1 MANFCT
7 KCGSPMNQNGLCP
20 RCDAPV
26 VPLFCT
32 KCGTPKGADGRC
44 PHCDVTPSFKFCTT
58 CGAPKG
64 ADGRCPHCDVTPTFK
79 FCTTCGAPKGAD
91 GLCPNCDAVTPAAPT
106 EVLSEDSGA
115 TVLLSEDPGAT
126 VLLAEEPVEPVIAP
140 APQPVK
146 KASAVTVII
155 TVLLS
160 ICLFITTTLS
170 VSVLTV
176 RHTISEGGMENLA
189 EQVDIA
195 EMLKTTGAANGETF
209 NTFYERL
216 QRDYGV
222 ELDDEKLGEM
232 LEDSTVPEYVAE
244 KISDFAED
252 FFAGE
257 AELVITKDEMVD
269 LVWDNRKLI
278 EDEIPDD
285 FEIEIDELYMEDCE
299 DIANWLFNGDEFV
312 ILSTDDL
319 RKESV
324 ALYQGVSIGLSY
336 LVMGFFMLLSALL
349 LFVMCR
355 NSLSQTA
362 IGGGVVFILLGGF
375 TSLAAAVVAWIPGL
389 WASIAGSNP
398 ALTLVGDVLVI
409 NAPIFVTMLAVGILL
424 PVIRAIVKKVTKK

>member
-7 KCGSPMNQNGLCP
+7 KCGSPLSQNGLCP

-32 KCGTPKGADGRC
+32 TCGTPKGADGRC
-44 PHCDVTPSFKFCTT
+44 PHCDVTPS
-58 CGAPKG
+58 
-64 ADGRCPHCDVTPTFK
+64 FK

-106 EVLSEDSGA
+106 EVLSED
-115 TVLLSEDPGAT
+115 PGAT
-126 VLLAEEPVEPVIAP
+126 VLLAEEPVEPVETAEPVIAP

-319 RKESV
+319 RKESA

>member
-32 KCGTPKGADGRC
+32 QCGTPKGADGRC
-44 PHCDVTPSFKFCTT
+44 PHCDVTPS
-58 CGAPKG
+58 
-64 ADGRCPHCDVTPTFK
+64 FK

-115 TVLLSEDPGAT
+115 TVLL
-126 VLLAEEPVEPVIAP
+126 AEEPVEAAESVIAP

-195 EMLKTTGAANGETF
+195 EMLKTTGTANGETF

-299 DIANWLFNGDEFV
+299 DIANWMFNGDEFV

-319 RKESV
+319 RKESA

>member
-64 ADGRCPHCDVTPTFK
+64 ADG
-79 FCTTCGAPKGAD
+79 
-91 GLCPNCDAVTPAAPT
+91 LCPNCDAVTPAAPT
-106 EVLSEDSGA
+106 EVLSED
-115 TVLLSEDPGAT
+115 PGAT
-126 VLLAEEPVEPVIAP
+126 VLLAEEPVEAAEPMVAP

-319 RKESV
+319 RKESA
-324 ALYQGVSIGLSY
+324 ALYQSVSIGLSY

>member
-64 ADGRCPHCDVTPTFK
+64 ADG
-79 FCTTCGAPKGAD
+79 
-91 GLCPNCDAVTPAAPT
+91 LCPNCDAVTPAAPT
-106 EVLSEDSGA
+106 EVLSED
-115 TVLLSEDPGAT
+115 PGAT
-126 VLLAEEPVEPVIAP
+126 VLLAEEPVEAAEPVIAP

-170 VSVLTV
+170 VGVLTV

-209 NTFYERL
+209 DTFYERL

>member
-64 ADGRCPHCDVTPTFK
+64 ADG
-79 FCTTCGAPKGAD
+79 
-91 GLCPNCDAVTPAAPT
+91 LCPNCDAVTPAAPT
-106 EVLSEDSGA
+106 EVLSED
-115 TVLLSEDPGAT
+115 PGAT
-126 VLLAEEPVEPVIAP
+126 VLLAEEPVEAAEPVIAP

-209 NTFYERL
+209 DTFYERL

-389 WASIAGSNP
+389 WATIAGSNP

>member
-64 ADGRCPHCDVTPTFK
+64 ADG
-79 FCTTCGAPKGAD
+79 
-91 GLCPNCDAVTPAAPT
+91 LCPNCDAVTPAAPT

-115 TVLLSEDPGAT
+115 TVLL
-126 VLLAEEPVEPVIAP
+126 AEEPVETVEAAEPVIAP

-424 PVIRAIVKKVTKK
+424 PVIRAIVKRVTKK

>member
-64 ADGRCPHCDVTPTFK
+64 ADG
-79 FCTTCGAPKGAD
+79 
-91 GLCPNCDAVTPAAPT
+91 LCPNCDAVTPAAPT
-106 EVLSEDSGA
+106 EVLSED
-115 TVLLSEDPGAT
+115 PGAT
-126 VLLAEEPVEPVIAP
+126 VLLAEEPVEAAEPVIAP

-170 VSVLTV
+170 VGVLTV

-362 IGGGVVFILLGGF
+362 IGSGVVFILLGGF